1 MKLRRG
7 KHVVQEPN
15 ESAPEHPSSANP
27 IYRTEDEAP
36 KGPASDPFV
45 GAPSFES
52 DTSMAFSSS
61 VATLT
66 LEDTVEKTTV
76 RIGELLL
83 ERGLANE
90 AQIDQ
95 GLARQR
101 ESGGRLGEI
110 LVNMGV
116 VGERSLAEVL
126 AWKFDMPECDL
137 RTQAPQPEAL
147 ALVPDSIAREQ
158 LALPVSLSGN
168 DLFVAVAEPSDALER
183 LLIETT
189 QKSVH
194 MMLVP
199 LSDVRQSIDANYVA
213 LGDVSSL
220 VEVFETIETGRRR
233 PVEIADVE
241 TIADDAPV
249 VRVVN
254 RILTQALRD
263 RASDVHLEPQEDG
276 MRVRYRIDGVMKD
289 MLKLPPAMGVGLV
302 NRIKIMSD
310 MNIVEKRRPQDGQF
324 TANIDNRAVDV
335 RVSTV
340 STIFGETC
348 VMRILDKTKSVLT
361 LSRLGMPHDLLSQYS
376 EIIRVPFGMI
386 VCAGPTGSGKTTT
399 LYASLNELNE
409 TSRNI
414 MTIEDPVE
422 YVFSSMNQIQTNE
435 QAGLTFATG
444 LKSILRQDPDVI
456 LVGEIRDVETARIG
470 VQSAMTGHLVL
481 SSLHATDAVTAL
493 LRFYDMG
500 VEPFLVAASMLG
512 VISQRLVRRTCPACK
527 TPYRPTAEELAF
539 YEESEAPEKTVFLR
553 GSGCNFCAQTGY
565 QERIGVYE
573 LLAVTPAIKRLII
586 DNATDD
592 QFRKAAREEGMRS
605 LRQQAIE
612 LVAQDV
618 TTIGEVMRSIYTL

>member
-1 MKLRRG
+1 
-7 KHVVQEPN
+7 
-15 ESAPEHPSSANP
+15 
-27 IYRTEDEAP
+27 I
-36 KGPASDPFV
+36 
-45 GAPSFES
+45 
-52 DTSMAFSSS
+52 
-61 VATLT
+61 
-66 LEDTVEKTTV
+66 
-76 RIGELLL
+76 
-83 ERGLANE
+83 
-90 AQIDQ
+90 
-95 GLARQR
+95 
-101 ESGGRLGEI
+101 
-110 LVNMGV
+110 
-116 VGERSLAEVL
+116 
-126 AWKFDMPECDL
+126 
-137 RTQAPQPEAL
+137 
-147 ALVPDSIAREQ
+147 
-158 LALPVSLSGN
+158 SLSGD

-183 LLIETT
+183 LLTETT
-189 QKSVH
+189 HKSIH

-199 LSDVRQSIDANYVA
+199 LSDVRQAIDASYVA
-213 LGDVSSL
+213 LGDVTSL

-233 PVEIADVE
+233 APETPEVE

-289 MLKLPPAMGVGLV
+289 MLALPPAMGIGLV
-302 NRIKIMSD
+302 NRIKIMAD

-324 TANIDNRAVDV
+324 TANIDNRGVDV

-361 LSRLGMPHDLLSQYS
+361 LSRLGMPHDFLSQYA
-376 EIIRVPFGMI
+376 EAIRVPFGMI

-456 LVGEIRDVETARIG
+456 LVGEIRDVETARIA

-500 VEPFLVAASMLG
+500 VEPFLVAASMIA

-539 YEESEAPEKTVFLR
+539 YEESDGPEKTVFLR
-553 GSGCNFCAQTGY
+553 GAGCNFCAQTGY

-573 LLAVTPAIKRLII
+573 LLMVTGAIKRLII
-586 DNATDD
+586 ANATDD
-592 QFRKAAREEGMRS
+592 QFRTAAKQEGMRS

-612 LVAQDV
+612 LVSQDV
-618 TTIGEVMRSIYTL
+618 TTIAEVMRSIYTL

>member
-7 KHVVQEPN
+7 KHVVTETSERPDERRYNFYTAGAARENEAPEPN
-15 ESAPEHPSSANP
+15 SAPPAPSSAPQTPNA
-27 IYRTEDEAP
+27 AP
-36 KGPASDPFV
+36 LPVAPPSSN
-45 GAPSFES
+45 GADFA
-52 DTSMAFSSS
+52 AFSGSA
-61 VATLT
+61 ATLT
-66 LEDTVEKTTV
+66 LNERVEKTTV
-76 RIGELLL
+76 RIGELLA
-83 ERGLANE
+83 ERGLATE

-95 GLARQR
+95 ALARQR
-101 ESGGRLGEI
+101 DAGGRLGEI
-110 LVNMGV
+110 LVDMGV
-116 VGERSLAEVL
+116 VNERSLAEVL

-137 RTQAPQPEAL
+137 RTQAPQTEAL
-147 ALVPDSIAREQ
+147 ALLPESIARDQ
-158 LALPVSLSGN
+158 LALPVSLSDN
-168 DLFVAVAEPSDALER
+168 DLFVAVAEPSDALQR
-183 LLIETT
+183 LLTETT
-189 QKSVH
+189 HKSVH

-199 LSDVRQSIDANYVA
+199 LSDVRQAIDSSYVA

-233 PVEIADVE
+233 TPDAVEVE
-241 TIADDAPV
+241 TISEDAPV

-263 RASDVHLEPQEDG
+263 RASDVHLEPQDNG

-289 MLKLPPAMGVGLV
+289 MLALPPAMGLGLV
-302 NRIKIMSD
+302 NRIKIMAD

-324 TANIDNRAVDV
+324 TTNIDNRSVDV
-335 RVSTV
+335 RVSTI

-348 VMRILDKTKSVLT
+348 VMRILDKTKSVLK
-361 LSRLGMPHDLLSQYS
+361 LPRLGMPPNLLNIFA
-376 EIIRVPFGMI
+376 EVIRVPFGMI

-399 LYASLNELNE
+399 LYATLSELNE
-409 TSRNI
+409 SSRNI

-470 VQSAMTGHLVL
+470 IQSAMTGHLVL

-500 VEPFLVAASMLG
+500 IEPFLVAASM
-512 VISQRLVRRTCPACK
+512 VAVVSQRLVRRTCPACK
-527 TPYRPTAEELAF
+527 VPYKPTPEELAF
-539 YEESEAPEKTVFLR
+539 YEESGGPEKGTFLR
-553 GSGCNFCAQTGY
+553 GAGCNFCAGTGY

-573 LLAVTPAIKRLII
+573 LLPVTP
-586 DNATDD
+586 
-592 QFRKAAREEGMRS
+592 
-605 LRQQAIE
+605 
-612 LVAQDV
+612 
-618 TTIGEVMRSIYTL
+618 

>member
-1 MKLRRG
+1 MKLRRA
-7 KHVVQEPN
+7 KHVVQEAN
-15 ESAPEHPSSANP
+15 EHDQKRPRDSPGAVATAEGTLGDS
-27 IYRTEDEAP
+27 
-36 KGPASDPFV
+36 GPGSNGASTAAFA
-45 GAPSFES
+45 GA
-52 DTSMAFSSS
+52 TS
-61 VATLT
+61 TLT
-66 LEDTVEKTTV
+66 LNETVEKTTV

-95 GLARQR
+95 ALARQR
-101 ESGGRLGEI
+101 EAGGRLGEI
-110 LVNMGV
+110 LVDMGV

-137 RTQAPQPEAL
+137 RTQAPHPEAL
-147 ALVPDSIAREQ
+147 ALVPDAIAREQ
-158 LALPVSLSGN
+158 LALPVSLSGD
-168 DLFVAVAEPSDALER
+168 DLFVAVAEPSDDLQR
-183 LLIETT
+183 LLAETT
-189 QKSVH
+189 HKRIH

-199 LSDVRQSIDANYVA
+199 LSDVRQAIDASYVA

-220 VEVFETIETGRRR
+220 VEVYETIETGRRR
-233 PVEIADVE
+233 GPEAPEVE

-289 MLKLPPAMGVGLV
+289 MLALPPAMGVGLV
-302 NRIKIMSD
+302 NRIKIMAD
-310 MNIVEKRRPQDGQF
+310 MNIVEKRRPQDGQI
-324 TANIDNRAVDV
+324 TTNIDNRSVDV
-335 RVSTV
+335 RVSTI

-348 VMRILDKTKSVLT
+348 VLRILDKTRSILS
-361 LSRLGMPHDLLSQYS
+361 LSRLGMPNDLLHSYS
-376 EIIRVPFGMI
+376 EVIRVPFGMI

-399 LYASLNELNE
+399 LYATLNELNE
-409 TSRNI
+409 SSRNI

-444 LKSILRQDPDVI
+444 LKSILRQDPDII
-456 LVGEIRDVETARIG
+456 LVGEIRDVETARIA
-470 VQSAMTGHLVL
+470 VQSAMTGHLVT
-481 SSLHATDAVTAL
+481 SSLHATDAITAL

-500 VEPFLVAASMLG
+500 VEPFLVAASMIA
-512 VISQRLVRRTCPACK
+512 VVSQRLVRRTCPSCK
-527 TPYRPTAEELAF
+527 TPYRPTPEELAF
-539 YEESEAPEKTVFLR
+539 YEESEGPEKTVFLR

-565 QERIGVYE
+565 LERIGVYE
-573 LLAVTPAIKRLII
+573 LLRVTPAIKRLII
-586 DNATDD
+586 SNGTDD
-592 QFRKAAREEGMRS
+592 EFRKVAQQEGVRS

-618 TTIGEVMRSIYTL
+618 TTVGEVMRSIYTL